1 QDGNGRLSRI
11 LTTLLLLRGGY
22 AYVPYSSLE
31 RVIEQNKDGYYLAL
45 RKTQRSLG
53 TDTPDW
59 QPWLSY
65 FLTALQEHKDLLRRK
80 VDRERLLQAG
90 LPDLS
95 ARILEISRERGRVT
109 VAEAANRNTVKDHIR
124 ALAAA
129 GHLTRHGA
137 GRGTWYAPN

>member
-1 QDGNGRLSRI
+1 
-11 LTTLLLLRGGY
+11 
-22 AYVPYSSLE
+22 
-31 RVIEQNKDGYYLAL
+31 
-45 RKTQRSLG
+45 TQRSLG

-59 QPWLSY
+59 QTWLSY
-65 FLTALQEHKDLLRRK
+65 FLTALRQQKDHLARK
-80 VDRERLLQAG
+80 VDRERLLLG
-90 LPDLS
+90 DLPDLS

-109 VAEAANRNTVKDHIR
+109 VADAAKTTGTSRNTVKDHIR